1 MAQTYR
7 AERTHSKQLG
17 TRPPEPIDLRTAAKD
32 LLTQLEG
39 AESLAV
45 TLAAS
50 SGAPLTQT
58 LLAIKA
64 GSRLPD
70 HEDPGAA
77 TLQGVLGRLRL
88 VTGEGAHEVGEG
100 QLLAVH
106 GGRHHLEAVED
117 AVVLITLAQVP
128 D

>member
-1 MAQTYR
+1 MAQTYG

-50 SGAPLTQT
+50 SGAPLTQPCWQSRPVRGYRIT
-58 LLAIKA
+58 KTREPPRCRECLGGSDSSPARARTRWARDNSSLCTGVAIT
-64 GSRLPD
+64 SRRWR
-70 HEDPGAA
+70 
-77 TLQGVLGRLRL
+77 TRWC
-88 VTGEGAHEVGEG
+88 
-100 QLLAVH
+100 
-106 GGRHHLEAVED
+106 
-117 AVVLITLAQVP
+117 
-128 D
+128 